1 MEAPTS
7 EEIQVVQKIPLA
19 GLYART
25 TKLFFNVAAVLVCI
39 MPIPVFVDVVMR
51 TVFEFSLTGIVEIE
65 EYFLLLVIYYS
76 LAYTHITA
84 GHIRIDLITERIPSS
99 LQPVM
104 NSVTSLLSV
113 VLFVLMTWQLAAIG
127 VDELKLG
134 RLSSS
139 LRLPLG
145 VFYLLAAIGTM
156 LEIFAATKDFYRFLL
171 KSIARK
177 RLASVVAGIIL
188 TVAVFYAPFSGQMAK
203 WSPDAMGIAGMLL
216 LFLLIFAGMPI
227 GFAMGIAG
235 FLGLVLA
242 YNDSLPALRNL
253 GLNAYA
259 QGANY
264 FFTVGPLFIL
274 MGQLAFCSG
283 ISRDLFETASKW
295 LGRLRGG
302 VAISAVA
309 GCAGFAAVCGDSL
322 ATAITMGTIS
332 LPEMRKRNYNMRLGT
347 GCLAAGGTL
356 GILIPPSVGF
366 IFYAIVTE
374 VSIGQLFIAGI
385 VPGLLLTTFFAVT
398 IWIWAKIHPE
408 MAPPGQSSTLKEKL
422 VSLKGVF
429 GMLFL
434 FVLILGG
441 ILGGF
446 FSPVEG
452 GSIGCVG
459 AFALAVARRR
469 LTWHLL
475 VKSAYDTVE
484 ITAKLFIILIGV
496 GVMGFFL
503 AATRLPMIIANFAIG
518 LQVSPY
524 VIMGTILL
532 MFILM
537 GCVLNVI
544 PMILLVLPT
553 IFPTVTAIG
562 FDPVWFGVICVICME
577 MGQITPPI
585 GVNVFA
591 ICSVAQDVPM
601 QETFKGIAPF
611 FLCMV
616 LTVVL
621 LLIFP
626 RLATY
631 LPGLFY

>member
-1 MEAPTS
+1 
-7 EEIQVVQKIPLA
+7 
-19 GLYART
+19 
-25 TKLFFNVAAVLVCI
+25 

-51 TVFEFSLTGIVEIE
+51 TVFNFSLPGIVELE

-76 LAYTHITA
+76 LAHAHITV
-84 GHIRIDLITERIPSS
+84 GHIRIDFITEKIPASLRPVISS
-99 LQPVM
+99 I
-104 NSVTSLLSV
+104 TSLLSV
-113 VLFVLMTWQLAAIG
+113 VLFVLMTWQLVVNG
-127 VDELKLG
+127 VDKLG
-134 RLSSS
+134 VLSSS

-145 VFYLLAAIGTM
+145 IFYLLAAVGTT
-156 LEIFAATKDFYRFLL
+156 LEIFAATKDTIRHLL
-171 KSIARK
+171 KSAAK
-177 RLASVVAGIIL
+177 ERLAWVAAGIIL
-188 TVAVFYAPFSGQMAK
+188 AGVVFYAPFSGQMAK
-203 WSPDAMGIAGMLL
+203 WSPDAMGIVGMLL
-216 LFLLIFAGMPI
+216 LFLLIFLGMPI

-259 QGANY
+259 QGTNY

-274 MGQLAFCSG
+274 MGQLAFHSG
-283 ISRDLFETASKW
+283 ISQDLFETASKW

-332 LPEMRKRNYNMRLGT
+332 LPEMRKRNYNLRLGT

-374 VSIGQLFIAGI
+374 VSVGQLFIAGI
-385 VPGLLLTTFFAVT
+385 VPGLLLASFFIGT
-398 IWIWAKIHPE
+398 IWIMAKIHPE

-422 VSLKGVF
+422 VSLKGVL

-441 ILGGF
+441 ILGGY

-452 GSIGCVG
+452 GSIGCIG
-459 AFALAVARRR
+459 AFALALARRR
-469 LTWHLL
+469 LTWRLL
-475 VKSAYDTVE
+475 VKSAFDTVE

-503 AATRLPMIIANFAIG
+503 AATRLPMVIANFAIG

-524 VIMGTILL
+524 IIMATILL

-562 FDPVWFGVICVICME
+562 FDPIWFGVACVICME

-591 ICSVAQDVPM
+591 ISSVAQDVPM
-601 QETFKGIAPF
+601 QETFKGIVPF
-611 FLCMV
+611 FLCMI
-616 LTVVL
+616 LTIVL

>member
-1 MEAPTS
+1 
-7 EEIQVVQKIPLA
+7 
-19 GLYART
+19 
-25 TKLFFNVAAVLVCI
+25 
-39 MPIPVFVDVVMR
+39 MPIPVFVEVVTR
-51 TVFEFSLTGIVEIE
+51 TVFDFSLPGIVEIE
-65 EYFLLLVIYYS
+65 EYFLLLVIYFS
-76 LAYTHITA
+76 LAHTHITA
-84 GHIRIDLITERIPSS
+84 GHISIDLITEKISAS
-99 LQPVM
+99 LRPVIT
-104 NSVTSLLSV
+104 SVTSLLSI
-113 VLFVLMTWQLAAIG
+113 VLFVLMTWQLAANG
-127 VDELKLG
+127 VDKLQLG
-134 RLSSS
+134 VLSSS
-139 LRLPLG
+139 LKLPSG
-145 VFYLLAAIGTM
+145 IFYLLAAVGTT
-156 LEIFAATKDFYRFLL
+156 LEIFAATKDTIRHLL
-171 KSIARK
+171 KSVVTK
-177 RLASVVAGIIL
+177 RLAWVAASIIL
-188 TVAVFYAPFSGQMAK
+188 AGLIFYAPFSGQMAK

-216 LFLLIFAGMPI
+216 LFFLIFSGMPI

-259 QGANY
+259 QGTNY

-274 MGQLAFCSG
+274 MGQLAFHSG
-283 ISRDLFETASKW
+283 ISQDLFETASKW

-332 LPEMRKRNYNMRLGT
+332 LPEMRKRNYSMRLST

-374 VSIGQLFIAGI
+374 VSVGQLFIAGVI
-385 VPGLLLTTFFAVT
+385 PGLLLATFFMGT
-398 IWIWAKIHPE
+398 IWIMAKIHPE

-422 VSLKGVF
+422 VSLKGVL

-452 GSIGCVG
+452 GSVGCIG

-469 LTWHLL
+469 LTWRLL

-524 VIMGTILL
+524 IIMGTILL

-562 FDPVWFGVICVICME
+562 FDPVWFGVVCVICME

-591 ICSVAQDVPM
+591 ISSIAKDVPM
-601 QETFKGIAPF
+601 QETFKGIVPF

-616 LTVVL
+616 LTTIL
-621 LLIFP
+621 LLMFP

>member
-7 EEIQVVQKIPLA
+7 EEIQIALKIPLA

-25 TKLFFNVAAVLVCI
+25 TKLFFDVAAVLVCL

-51 TVFEFSLTGIVEIE
+51 TVFNFSLTGIAEIE
-65 EYFLLLVIYYS
+65 EYSLLLVIYYS

-84 GHIRIDLITERIPSS
+84 GHIRIDLITEKIPSS
-99 LQPVM
+99 LQPVI
-104 NSVTSLLSV
+104 NSITSLLSV

-134 RLSSS
+134 QLSSS

-145 VFYLLAAIGTM
+145 IFYLLAAIGTT
-156 LEIFAATKDFYRFLL
+156 LEIFAAAKDSFRFLL
-171 KSIARK
+171 KSIAGK
-177 RLASVVAGIIL
+177 RLAFVVGGIIL

-216 LFLLIFAGMPI
+216 LFLLIFA
-227 GFAMGIAG
+227 
-235 FLGLVLA
+235 V
-242 YNDSLPALRNL
+242 RNL

-259 QGANY
+259 QGSNY

-274 MGQLAFCSG
+274 MGQLAFHSG
-283 ISRDLFETASKW
+283 ISQDLFETASKW

-332 LPEMRKRNYNMRLGT
+332 LPEMRKRNYSMRMGT

-398 IWIWAKIHPE
+398 IWIWAKIRPE

-422 VSLKGVF
+422 VSLKGVL

-441 ILGGF
+441 ILGGY

-452 GSIGCVG
+452 GSIGCIG

-524 VIMGTILL
+524 VIMGAILL

-611 FLCMV
+611 FLGMV
-616 LTVVL
+616 LIVVL

>member
-1 MEAPTS
+1 MEETAIS
-7 EEIQVVQKIPLA
+7 EEIQIDLKIPLT
-19 GLYART
+19 GLYARI
-25 TKLFFNVAAVLVCI
+25 TKLFFRVAAVLVCV

-51 TVFEFSLTGIVEIE
+51 TIFDYSLPGIVELE

-76 LAYTHITA
+76 LAHTHITS
-84 GHIRIDLITERIPSS
+84 GHIYIDLITEKIPAS
-99 LQPVM
+99 LRPAIT
-104 NSVTSLLSV
+104 SVTSLLSV
-113 VLFVLMTWQLAAIG
+113 VLFVLMTWQLAVNG
-127 VDELKLG
+127 VDKLG
-134 RLSSS
+134 VLSSS

-145 VFYLLAAIGTM
+145 IFYLLAALGTT
-156 LEIFAATKDFYRFLL
+156 LEIFAVIKDLIGSL
-171 KSIARK
+171 WKCIAKK
-177 RLASVVAGIIL
+177 RLAWVVTGIIL
-188 TVAVFYAPFSGQMAK
+188 AGAVFYAPFSGQMAK
-203 WSPDAMGIAGMLL
+203 WSPDAMGIAGMVL
-216 LFLLIFAGMPI
+216 LFFLIFAGMPI

-235 FLGLVLA
+235 FLGLALA

-259 QGANY
+259 QGTNY

-274 MGQLAFCSG
+274 MGQLAFHSG
-283 ISRDLFETASKW
+283 ISQDLFETASKW

-332 LPEMRKRNYNMRLGT
+332 LPEMRKRNYSLRLGT

-374 VSIGQLFIAGI
+374 VSVGQLFIAGV
-385 VPGLLLTTFFAVT
+385 VPGLLLATFFIST
-398 IWIWAKIHPE
+398 IWIMAKIHPK
-408 MAPPGQSSTLKEKL
+408 MAPPGESSTFKEKL
-422 VSLKGVF
+422 ISLKGVL

-434 FVLILGG
+434 FLLILGG

-452 GSIGCVG
+452 GSIGCIG
-459 AFALAVARRR
+459 AFALALARRR
-469 LTWHLL
+469 LTWRLL

-503 AATRLPMIIANFAIG
+503 AATRLPMVIANFAIG

-524 VIMGTILL
+524 IIMGAILL

-553 IFPTVTAIG
+553 IFPTITAIG
-562 FDPVWFGVICVICME
+562 FDPVWFGVVCVISME

-601 QETFKGIAPF
+601 QETFKGIVPF

-616 LTVVL
+616 LIVIL

>member
-1 MEAPTS
+1 
-7 EEIQVVQKIPLA
+7 
-19 GLYART
+19 
-25 TKLFFNVAAVLVCI
+25 

-51 TVFEFSLTGIVEIE
+51 TVFNFSLPGIVELE

-76 LAYTHITA
+76 LAHAHITV
-84 GHIRIDLITERIPSS
+84 GHIRIDFITEKIPAS
-99 LQPVM
+99 LRPVIT
-104 NSVTSLLSV
+104 SITSLLSV
-113 VLFVLMTWQLAAIG
+113 VLFVLMTWQLVVNG
-127 VDELKLG
+127 VDKLG
-134 RLSSS
+134 VLSSS

-145 VFYLLAAIGTM
+145 IFYLLAALGTT
-156 LEIFAATKDFYRFLL
+156 LEIFAATKDTIRYLL
-171 KSIARK
+171 KSIAK
-177 RLASVVAGIIL
+177 ERLAWVAAGIIL
-188 TVAVFYAPFSGQMAK
+188 AGVVFYAPFSGQMAK
-203 WSPDAMGIAGMLL
+203 WSPDAMGIVGMLL
-216 LFLLIFAGMPI
+216 LFLLIFLGMPI

-259 QGANY
+259 QGTNY

-274 MGQLAFCSG
+274 MGQLAFHSG
-283 ISRDLFETASKW
+283 ISQDLFETASKW

-302 VAISAVA
+302 VAMSAVA

-332 LPEMRKRNYNMRLGT
+332 LPEMRKRKYNLRLGT

-374 VSIGQLFIAGI
+374 VSVGQLFIAGI
-385 VPGLLLTTFFAVT
+385 VPGLLLASFFIGT
-398 IWIWAKIHPE
+398 IWIMAKIHPE
-408 MAPPGQSSTLKEKL
+408 IAPPGQSSTLKEKL
-422 VSLKGVF
+422 VSLKGVL

-452 GSIGCVG
+452 GSIGCIG

-469 LTWHLL
+469 LTWRLL

-524 VIMGTILL
+524 IIMGAILL
-532 MFILM
+532 LFILM

-562 FDPVWFGVICVICME
+562 FDPVWFGVACVICME

-591 ICSVAQDVPM
+591 ISSIAQDVPM
-601 QETFKGIAPF
+601 QETFKGIVPF

-616 LTVVL
+616 LTIVL
-621 LLIFP
+621 LVIFP

>member
-7 EEIQVVQKIPLA
+7 EEIQLDLKIPLA
-19 GLYART
+19 GPYTRI
-25 TKLFFNVAAVLVCI
+25 TKLFFRVAAVLVCV

-51 TVFEFSLTGIVEIE
+51 TIFDFSLPGIVELE

-76 LAYTHITA
+76 LAHVHITA
-84 GHIRIDLITERIPSS
+84 GHIRIDVITEKIPSS
-99 LQPVM
+99 LQPVIT
-104 NSVTSLLSV
+104 SVTSLLSV
-113 VLFVLMTWQLAAIG
+113 ALFVLMTWQLAANG
-127 VDELKLG
+127 VDKLG
-134 RLSSS
+134 VLSSS

-145 VFYLLAAIGTM
+145 IFYLLAAVGTA
-156 LEIFAATKDFYRFLL
+156 LEIFAATKDAIRYLL
-171 KSIARK
+171 KSVAKK
-177 RLASVVAGIIL
+177 RLAWVAASIIL
-188 TVAVFYAPFSGQMAK
+188 AGLVFYAPFSGQMAK
-203 WSPDAMGIAGMLL
+203 WSPDAMGIAGMVL
-216 LFLLIFAGMPI
+216 LFFLIFAGMPI

-235 FLGLVLA
+235 FLGLVLV

-259 QGANY
+259 QGTNY

-274 MGQLAFCSG
+274 MGQLAFHSG
-283 ISRDLFETASKW
+283 ISQDLFETASKW

-332 LPEMRKRNYNMRLGT
+332 LPEMRKKNYSMRLGT

-374 VSIGQLFIAGI
+374 VSVGQLFIAGI
-385 VPGLLLTTFFAVT
+385 VPGFLLATFFIVT
-398 IWIWAKIHPE
+398 IWIGAKIHPE

-422 VSLKGVF
+422 VSLKGVL

-452 GSIGCVG
+452 GSIGCIG

-469 LTWHLL
+469 LTWRLL

-524 VIMGTILL
+524 IIMGTILL

-601 QETFKGIAPF
+601 QETFKGIVPF

-616 LTVVL
+616 LIVVL

-631 LPGLFY
+631 LPGLLY